1 MFQSKKQIRQIQRT
15 NTDGNEN
22 VNFKSLYKNFLDG
35 FRMGSSI
42 YLRFYIFLQVA
53 HHIDDDSNPL
63 GSEKLPIILLLEEF

>member
-35 FRMGSSI
+35 FRMGNRCTFDTR
-42 YLRFYIFLQVA
+42 LIFFTGGQ
-53 HHIDDDSNPL
+53 S
-63 GSEKLPIILLLEEF
+63 